1 MTDLISN
8 YLSVKVICIFAL
20 IILAQAVMHNVLFS
34 SNMKKQFALA
44 ALIAIAVIAAELVS
58 VVYENVHNAGRFQ
71 ALIANTIGFSL
82 SPFIAIVL
90 SRAFSVGKGKVI
102 SLLSGFVWI
111 NCLLVISS
119 PWTGMVFY
127 ISADNS
133 YLRGPL
139 FGVYVLAYL
148 CSYAILIIDSIK
160 AMKFYQCHEKSTF
173 IMLLV
178 FTIVGTTVQ
187 LLLPFV
193 HVAWLCVTL
202 SLILFY
208 AYFCVLTET
217 QDTLTGLLDRNV
229 YGWYIKNLHKNARGV
244 VIVFDLDGFK
254 IINDKYGHYWGD
266 ICLEMIGGLIK
277 ECFHNMG
284 FCYRIGGDEF
294 SVICKTV
301 DEQQVEE
308 AIRKFHHMV
317 DEKRKSGNLQHE
329 FPMVSTGYAVFDGST
344 IDFYTAAKNA
354 DAHMYIYKNNSKESR
369 GVINDSSS
377 K

>member
-344 IDFYTAAKNA
+344 IDFYTAAKN
-354 DAHMYIYKNNSKESR
+354 DAFY
-369 GVINDSSS
+369 SSF
-377 K
+377 